1 MGGKTTTSTNTVT
14 IPKEVMDQYNAIN
27 AKAGTIAE
35 TPFKK
40 YGTQASDFVAQMNEQ
55 QQKGISGLN
64 AIAESGPSYNTVQN
78 YLNPYLTNVADTT
91 RKQMEQANEQA
102 QSGALGTA
110 AQSGA
115 FGGDRAGVAAANLA
129 NQQNMAMGSTMA
141 NIYSQGYDQAT
152 NANMND
158 LNRMAGLAGNQLAMG
173 TQMQQTEQAGKDA
186 LINQFQQEQ
195 GYPFQVASWLANI
208 ALGTGAQSGSTTTS
222 KQPASFWSDRR
233 LKHDIKEIGMSHDG
247 MPIYTFKYKGDPQ
260 SQTHVGFMADEV
272 EKKHP
277 DAVGLDPSGYKTV
290 NYDKATESMGGGV
303 SPHHRGEAFA
313 AGGIAG
319 PYGSA
324 VGSQPGS
331 SGYVPEG
338 YLPIGQ
344 MMIADP
350 NLMSQHQQG
359 MMDMLSSAAN
369 AGKDLSQ
376 LNTDFGKNGK
386 FYKIFDSQK
395 AYGGG
400 VSGYADGGLIPAP
413 IMPQAVAPQQ
423 HAGYLD
429 SILAKQEA
437 DKKQPTSPQTAG
449 GSGGQQQS
457 GLSNVASSLGSIA
470 TIASLFSDRRLKHDI
485 KEIGK
490 THNGLPIYTFKYK
503 GDDTQQTHVGFMAD
517 EVERKH
523 PEAVGH
529 SQGYK
534 TVDYSQAHKFAN
546 GGVAGGRDGYYE
558 GGTPKP
564 ATSNPEW
571 VRQLFNSFP
580 GTFASAAGYSGAG
593 GAGLAAADAAA
604 IAARER
610 RLAAVPDDPY
620 NDKILRALKASGP
633 EIPDSQVRDALRSSF
648 DEGDRFD
655 NNSFRK
661 EAKTPVP
668 QSNQTWPEYLS
679 SFDLGPRAAAA
690 SAMLGGDLASMG
702 ARALGL
708 GAGLVGAPETGNALM
723 QFGNRAFENAGDAE
737 IDFLGSDKAREELHK
752 RLAHV
757 MPQSSAAPISDF
769 RGPTPVAVAQQKAK
783 EAEAL
788 ARSRALDAAAVGA
801 GTNGTAATQ
810 TPLSLAD
817 VAGPRFDQTGAISLG
832 LPPSAMNARPGDYQA
847 EAMKQSLIPRP
858 RVRPADL
865 GTAAA
870 PVVAPTGVVAP
881 PAAGRK
887 IASVIGG
894 GNGFTDVMYT
904 DGTKERKQGDLNFR
918 NNNPG
923 NMEYGDL
930 AKRYGAV
937 GTDGRFAVFPDYE
950 TGRKAQEALLFD
962 SGVYGGMDIGK
973 AISKYAPK
981 GDGTNDPE
989 RYAANVA
996 AALGVPVSTPLSDL
1010 TPQQRSAM
1018 LTAME
1023 KQEGGSGGPST
1034 YSTTPIGADGNP
1046 IPAQGG
1052 LGANGMVAPRG
1063 NTPEGG
1069 VKPYED
1075 RNWLGKVMHNPDGSM
1090 NKDAM
1095 LSLFA
1100 GIGDML
1106 SNPSPFLLPTIGA
1119 GMSGAANTYMAREGQ
1134 RANIA
1139 NTLAQARREN
1149 INATKEGFFIDPYGK
1164 AYVTLPNGDT
1174 ISYEL
1179 FESSPELQAM
1189 LAPRE
1194 ANAIIQAAKSKGV
1207 VSSQKPED
1215 LGIAVN
1221 QEVMDQSLAQDREAV
1236 KRPGG
1241 IDYLKEQ
1248 NPPLLSD
1255 LSDKSVDASS
1265 QKPNSIEMFDVVSQ
1279 GAADG
1284 NFGFGGNFY
1293 ASNIAPAVSRAAQ
1306 FFGVPLSEDGSLSAD
1321 AKAQILGKLSTVNA
1335 NSTIDEQRAA
1345 SVFKAWMDVSPNL
1358 DMNKDAAAAITSTL
1372 LMSNQNAI
1380 DEAKFVRSYVNRDPL
1395 ALASSGRTAYN
1406 QTYGGLRQTEKENL
1420 SNLIKMS
1427 GDESVRTFMEE
1438 ARKGIISKEEAQ
1450 KVLSDIL
1457 GGEASPL
1464 LYRYFVME

>member
-14 IPKEVMDQYNAIN
+14 IPKEVMDRYNAIN
-27 AKAGTIAE
+27 TKAEGISNN
-35 TPFKK
+35 PFQK
-40 YGTQASDFVAQMNEQ
+40 YGTDASDFVAQMNEQ

-64 AIAESGPSYNTVQN
+64 AIASSGPSYNTVQN

-141 NIYSQGYDQAT
+141 NIYSQGFDQAT

-208 ALGTGAQSGSTTTS
+208 ALGTGAQSGSTTTAT
-222 KQPASFWSDRR
+222 QPAPFWSDRR
-233 LKHDIKEIGMSHDG
+233 LKHDIKEIGTSHDG

-260 SQTHVGFMADEV
+260 EQTHVGFMADEV

-277 DAVGLDPSGYKTV
+277 EAVGLDPSGYKTV
-290 NYDKATESMGGGV
+290 DYNKATESMGGGV
-303 SPHHRGEAFA
+303 HPHHRGEAFA
-313 AGGIAG
+313 AGGVAG
-319 PYGSA
+319 PYGSP

-331 SGYVPEG
+331 AGYVPEG
-338 YLPIGQ
+338 YLPVGDV
-344 MMIADP
+344 MVADP
-350 NLMSQHQQG
+350 NFLSQQQQG
-359 MMDMLSSAAN
+359 LADMLSAAAG

-376 LNTDFGKNGK
+376 LSDTFGKNGK
-386 FYKIFDSQK
+386 FYKIFDSKK

-400 VSGYADGGLIPAP
+400 VDGGLIPAP
-413 IMPQAVAPQQ
+413 IVAQGVAPQQ
-423 HAGYLD
+423 HRGYLD
-429 SILAKQEA
+429 SILAKQEE
-437 DKKQPTSPQTAG
+437 DKKQPTPPQSA
-449 GSGGQQQS
+449 SGNGQQQS

-470 TIASLFSDRRLKHDI
+470 TIASLFFDRRLKHDI

-503 GDDTQQTHVGFMAD
+503 GDDAQQTHVGFMAD

-523 PEAVGH
+523 PEAVGQ

-534 TVDYSQAHKFAN
+534 TVDYSQAHKFAS
-546 GGVAGGRDGYYE
+546 GGVAGGRDGYQ
-558 GGTPKP
+558 T
-564 ATSNPEW
+564 
-571 VRQLFNSFP
+571 
-580 GTFASAAGYSGAG
+580 AGS
-593 GAGLAAADAAA
+593 
-604 IAARER
+604 
-610 RLAAVPDDPY
+610 V
-620 NDKILRALKASGP
+620 
-633 EIPDSQVRDALRSSF
+633 
-648 DEGDRFD
+648 
-655 NNSFRK
+655 
-661 EAKTPVP
+661 
-668 QSNQTWPEYLS
+668 QTTPEYLAS
-679 SFDLGPRAAAA
+679 LNLGPRALAAA
-690 SAMLGGDLASMG
+690 GMIGGDLASMG
-702 ARALGL
+702 ARALAPV
-708 GAGLVGAPETGNALM
+708 AGIAGFPEAGNALNK
-723 QFGNRAFENAGDAE
+723 FGDIAFKNAGDAE
-737 IDFLGSDKAREELHK
+737 TAAFGSDREISDMYK
-752 RLAHV
+752 RLAGV

-769 RGPTPVAVAQQKAK
+769 RGPSPVAIAEQKAR

-801 GTNGTAATQ
+801 GTNDTAATQ

-817 VAGPRFDQTGAISLG
+817 VAGPRLDRTGAIGLG

-858 RVRPADL
+858 RMRPADL
-865 GTAAA
+865 GTAVA
-870 PVVAPTGVVAP
+870 PEVSPTGVVAPPAAGVVAP

-894 GNGFTDVMYT
+894 GNGFTDVMYD

-923 NMEYGDL
+923 NMEYGDF
-930 AKRYGAV
+930 AKRHGAV
-937 GTDGRFAVFPDYE
+937 GTDGRFAVFPDSE
-950 TGRKAQEALLFD
+950 TGRKAQEALLFGSESY
-962 SGVYGGMDIGK
+962 SGMNILD
-973 AISKYAPK
+973 AIKKYNPK
-981 GDGTNDPE
+981 GDGTNNPE

-996 AALGVPVSTPLSDL
+996 AALGVPVDTPLSSL
-1010 TPQQRSAM
+1010 NPQQRSAM
-1018 LTAME
+1018 LTTME
-1023 KQEGGSGGPST
+1023 KLEGNTGGPST
-1034 YSTTPIGADGNP
+1034 YSSTPIGADGNP

-1052 LGANGMVAPRG
+1052 VAG
-1063 NTPEGG
+1063 NTMVSTRGG
-1069 VKPYED
+1069 SPDGGLKPYDD
-1075 RNWLGKVMHNPDGSM
+1075 RNWLGKIMRNPDGSM

-1100 GIGDML
+1100 GVGDML

-1119 GMSGAANTYMAREGQ
+1119 GVSGAANTYMARQGQ
-1134 RANIA
+1134 LANIA
-1139 NTLAQARREN
+1139 QTQAEANRTNILAASER
-1149 INATKEGFFIDPYGK
+1149 FFEVAGQPM
-1164 AYVTLPNGDT
+1164 VTLPSGQPV
-1174 ISYEL
+1174 SYWDL
-1179 FESSPELQAM
+1179 MDNPELQAQF
-1189 LAPRE
+1189 APGQ
-1194 ANAIIQAAKSKGV
+1194 IQAITQLAKEKGYTK
-1207 VSSQKPED
+1207 SQEPAD

-1221 QEVMDQSLAQDREAV
+1221 QGVMDQSIAQDREAV

-1241 IDYLKEQ
+1241 MEALKE
-1248 NPPLLSD
+1248 NPVLLSD
-1255 LSDKSVDASS
+1255 LSGKSVDASGY
-1265 QKPNSIEMFDVVSQ
+1265 KPNSIELFDVVSQ

-1293 ASNIAPAVSRAAQ
+1293 ARNISPIISRSAQ
-1306 FFGVPLSEDGSLSAD
+1306 LFGIPMNTDGSLPAE
-1321 AKAQILGKLSTVNA
+1321 AQAQILDKLRTLNA

-1358 DMNKDAAAAITSTL
+1358 DMNENAAAAIASTL
-1372 LMSNQNAI
+1372 LMSNQDAI
-1380 DEAKFVRSYVNRDPL
+1380 DEAKYVRKYVNSDTMS
-1395 ALASSGRTAYN
+1395 LASSGRTAYN
-1406 QTYGGLRQTEKENL
+1406 QTYGALRQTEKENL

-1438 ARKGIISKEEAQ
+1438 ARKGVISKEEAQ
-1450 KVLSDIL
+1450 QVLSAIL
-1457 GGEASPL
+1457 GESASPL